1 MEYQAKCRVCGH
13 MNTELLLDDSHG
25 YFECEKC
32 RTVNRVVMRRCA
44 AAAAEERRER
54 RRALRRR
61 EGERRACTR

>member
-44 AAAAEERRER
+44 AAAA
-54 RRALRRR
+54 
-61 EGERRACTR
+61 GERHERSEMWQDAGNLAQGVF